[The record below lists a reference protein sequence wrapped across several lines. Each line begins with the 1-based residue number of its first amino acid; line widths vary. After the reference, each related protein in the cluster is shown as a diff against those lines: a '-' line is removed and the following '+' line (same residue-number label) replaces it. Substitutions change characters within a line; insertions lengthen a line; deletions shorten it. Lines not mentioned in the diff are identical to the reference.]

1 MAENT
6 TAPAAAA
13 EVQAAQQHQQGGRG
27 PRGNGG
33 RPGGDR
39 RPRRPEVAPEEK
51 QFDERVMHIDRV
63 ARVVKGGR
71 RFRFRA
77 LVVVGD
83 RKNRVGIG
91 IAKGADVTAAVTKA
105 TEVAKKHFITVHTT
119 KNGSIAH
126 EFEAKV
132 GGARI
137 LIKPASA
144 GTGLIAGGVVRTI
157 LEVAGIKNI
166 LSKSLGSTNKANTA
180 YATIEVLRN
189 IVPADKWITAPA
201 LKAAREERAKA
212 AITKK
217 NPAAKPTVKA
227 TPKTEAPKKA
237 AAKKESK

>member
-6 TAPAAAA
+6 VAKPATPK
-13 EVQAAQQHQQGGRG
+13 QDTHHRRG
-27 PRGNGG
+27 PR
-33 RPGGDR
+33 PD
-39 RPRRPEVAPEEK
+39 VAPEEK

-126 EFEAKV
+126 EHEAKV

-137 LIKPASA
+137 LIKPASP

-157 LEVAGIKNI
+157 LEVAGVHNV

-180 YATIEVLRN
+180 YATIEALRN
-189 IVPADKWITAPA
+189 IVPADKWVTAPL
-201 LKAAREERAKA
+201 LKAAKNEKVSKVTPGTAKA
-212 AITKK
+212 EKVEKPIAKKAATK
-217 NPAAKPTVKA
+217 PAAKA
-227 TPKTEAPKKA
+227 S
-237 AAKKESK
+237 KETKGGEK